1 MTIVQLEGLGKLK
14 KKSKEKKIL
23 NRLRQWETGLKCNA
37 PTSEPFRTPM
47 LDLRFSQ
54 RWL

>member
-14 KKSKEKKIL
+14 KNPKKKL
-23 NRLRQWETGLKCNA
+23 LDQLRQWETGLKCNA